1 MTADLPCTVRRID
14 GGSSWHLPRAEA
26 DGGQPGEVWCGA
38 RGRMD
43 GLAIGTRGLRICDA
57 CVAAVR
63 AREGGR

>member
-57 CVAAVR
+57 
-63 AREGGR
+63 